1 MTRQISRFSIF
12 CIVAAILSAIYLL
25 IYRFVLADIAASNY
39 DSSFSALKTLLF
51 LPLFSFSFTGAIV
64 SVISGQ
70 WLKSPPAALR
80 MMLLLLPILFLV
92 FLFGICA
99 VKPLRKPSSVSGSDI
114 KPDGQSVLLFSGS
127 NSVLV
132 WNFKISK
139 DSPEALNFGGIFLFC
154 TDFLFSLSHPFAQST
169 RKIFYKKQ
177 KVLDLN

>member
-92 FLFGICA
+92 FFLAF
-99 VKPLRKPSSVSGSDI
+99 
-114 KPDGQSVLLFSGS
+114 VLLNFSGS
-127 NSVLV
+127 L
-132 WNFKISK
+132 
-139 DSPEALNFGGIFLFC
+139 PA
-154 TDFLFSLSHPFAQST
+154 SLEG
-169 RKIFYKKQ
+169 Y
-177 KVLDLN
+177 

>member
-25 IYRFVLADIAASNY
+25 IYRFVLADIAAANY

-92 FLFGICA
+92 FFLAF
-99 VKPLRKPSSVSGSDI
+99 VLLNLSGSLPASLAAILNQMDNPFYFSLAAI
-114 KPDGQSVLLFSGS
+114 LFS
-127 NSVLV
+127 
-132 WNFKISK
+132 F
-139 DSPEALNFGGIFLFC
+139 GIFLFC
-154 TDFLFSLSHPFAQST
+154 RLFIFPFTSFCP
-169 RKIFYKKQ
+169 IDQ
-177 KVLDLN
+177 KNILQKAENLRFKLTFVNL

>member
-25 IYRFVLADIAASNY
+25 IYRFVLADIAAANY

-92 FLFGICA
+92 FFLLNLSGSLPASLAAILNQMDNPFYFSLAAILFSFGI
-99 VKPLRKPSSVSGSDI
+99 LR
-114 KPDGQSVLLFSGS
+114 
-127 NSVLV
+127 
-132 WNFKISK
+132 
-139 DSPEALNFGGIFLFC
+139 
-154 TDFLFSLSHPFAQST
+154 
-169 RKIFYKKQ
+169 
-177 KVLDLN
+177 

>member
-25 IYRFVLADIAASNY
+25 IYRFVLADIAAVNY
-39 DSSFSALKTLLF
+39 NSSFSALKTLLF

-92 FLFGICA
+92 FLAF
-99 VKPLRKPSSVSGSDI
+99 
-114 KPDGQSVLLFSGS
+114 VLLNFSGS
-127 NSVLV
+127 LPASL
-132 WNFKISK
+132 
-139 DSPEALNFGGIFLFC
+139 EAILNQMDNPFYFSLAAI
-154 TDFLFSLSHPFAQST
+154 LFSFGIL
-169 RKIFYKKQ
+169 R
-177 KVLDLN
+177 

>member
-39 DSSFSALKTLLF
+39 DSSFSALKTLFF

-80 MMLLLLPILFLV
+80 MLSLIH
-92 FLFGICA
+92 
-99 VKPLRKPSSVSGSDI
+99 
-114 KPDGQSVLLFSGS
+114 
-127 NSVLV
+127 
-132 WNFKISK
+132 ISE
-139 DSPEALNFGGIFLFC
+139 P
-154 TDFLFSLSHPFAQST
+154 T
-169 RKIFYKKQ
+169 RRS
-177 KVLDLN
+177 

>member
-25 IYRFVLADIAASNY
+25 LYRFVLAADIAAANY
-39 DSSFSALKTLLF
+39 NSSFSALKTLFF

-92 FLFGICA
+92 FFLAFVLLNLSGSLPASLAAILNQMDNPFYFSLAAILFSFGI
-99 VKPLRKPSSVSGSDI
+99 LR
-114 KPDGQSVLLFSGS
+114 
-127 NSVLV
+127 
-132 WNFKISK
+132 
-139 DSPEALNFGGIFLFC
+139 
-154 TDFLFSLSHPFAQST
+154 
-169 RKIFYKKQ
+169 
-177 KVLDLN
+177 